1 MILVAKSLYER
12 TRTQLGIF
20 STSGR
25 HKIEI
30 SHTEMGRESNFTF
43 TASAPPPS
51 RHGAALRD
59 HVPSLVP
66 EEECEPVSS
75 VPGLS
80 VGSLKGGFLPRL
92 TLSYERI
99 GIVRMPGA
107 AEG

>member
-30 SHTEMGRESNFTF
+30 SHTEMGEESSFTF

-51 RHGAALRD
+51 RHSAALRD

-80 VGSLKGGFLPRL
+80 VGSLKGW
-92 TLSYERI
+92 LSASTYTEC
-99 GIVRMPGA
+99 
-107 AEG
+107 